1 MTKQTSYS
9 NHLKGACLPLLFIAP
24 FSTADQW
31 HIQLDNDIIFGDDG
45 NYTNA
50 IIVGW
55 ESQPLDNLTHTVL
68 PIQWQANLA
77 FNQSDAQRAWGVT
90 LVQQM
95 WTPGLIEIESPQAHD
110 RPYAGYLA
118 IESHTATYGKTLA
131 QKNWVSLGVVG
142 PASGNELMQSFVHK
156 ITDSSAPQGWDY
168 QIENQLTIQAAY
180 EVDALIGRTEPSNSD
195 FLASTQWELSG
206 FSHSQLGNFRS
217 ETDIGLTLRW
227 GNELANSF
235 GRLSQHSGQYG
246 NISATTPSSTL
257 MVYSRAYV
265 GYRFNDLTLEGDLP
279 YDSFVELENR
289 QAGLNLGVI
298 WAQPNWSLGWSFNT
312 YTREYES
319 NYDKWHGYGSLQ
331 FSWNI

>member
-1 MTKQTSYS
+1 MTEQTIYR
-9 NHLKGACLPLLFIAP
+9 NRLAGACLPLLFVSP
-24 FSTADQW
+24 FGMADQW

-50 IIVGW
+50 IIIGW
-55 ESQPLDNLTHTVL
+55 ESTPLADLTQTKQ
-68 PIQWQANLA
+68 PIQWQGKLA
-77 FNQSDAQRAWGVT
+77 FNQDNAHRAWGLK

-95 WTPGLIEIESPQAHD
+95 WTPGLIEVEAPQAYD

-118 IESHTATYGKTLA
+118 IESHTATYGTTLA
-131 QKNWVSLGVVG
+131 QKNWFSLGVVG
-142 PASGNELMQSFVHK
+142 PASGSEHVQSFVHK
-156 ITDSSAPQGWDY
+156 VTNSSPPQGWDY

-180 EVDALIGRTEPSNSD
+180 EVDALLGRTTSSNNS
-195 FLASTQWELSG
+195 LLGETQWELSG

-217 ETDIGLTLRW
+217 ETDLGLTLRW
-227 GNELANSF
+227 GSDLANSF

-246 NISATTPSSTL
+246 NISATTQSSTF
-257 MVYSRAYV
+257 MIYSRAYV

-279 YDSFVELENR
+279 YSSYAELENR

-298 WAQPNWSLGWSFNT
+298 WAQPSWSLGWSFNT

-319 NYDKWHGYGSLQ
+319 DTDKWHGYGSLL